1 MKKTILYFVFITMI
15 LTLPLTITCFTIF
28 DSAPFMSF
36 NDANNFF
43 AN

>member
-1 MKKTILYFVFITMI
+1 MKKTILYFVFVTMV
-15 LTLPLTITCFTIF
+15 LTLPLMITCFSIF
-28 DSAPFMSF
+28 GSAPFMF